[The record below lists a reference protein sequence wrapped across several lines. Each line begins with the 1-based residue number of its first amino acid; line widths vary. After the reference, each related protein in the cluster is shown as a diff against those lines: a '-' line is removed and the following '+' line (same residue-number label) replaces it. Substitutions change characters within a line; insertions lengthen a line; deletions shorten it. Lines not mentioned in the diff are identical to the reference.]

1 VNPRV
6 AALTTFAPEQQPV
19 VGRLRTRLGIATTR
33 ALLMTRTLGLVLVLA
48 AYWAPWVAH
57 PSAGLAIAEIDFN
70 EFPKFM
76 PQVRSGEL
84 EVWREAFYLTLLAP
98 AVGLAVWAAGRQPAS
113 TQERLSLSRAAIARA
128 VRGFSAGRWL
138 LRVIALG
145 LLITPSVFNVFEAGE
160 FQTQLRLVA
169 VVAGVILLTPLV
181 RRLPIRLVCLLL
193 AVWFVAGALAPAREF
208 VQLLPALEAIY
219 RRSIIIGWGFWAAL
233 GGFALLVVAELWGAF
248 AP

>member
-1 VNPRV
+1 MV
-6 AALTTFAPEQQPV
+6 ARAK
-19 VGRLRTRLGIATTR
+19 TRLGTAGSR

-48 AYWAPWVAH
+48 GYWAPWVAH

-98 AVGLAVWAAGRQPAS
+98 AVGLAVWAAGRQS
-113 TQERLSLSRAAIARA
+113 TGTQERLSLSYASIRVAVARA

-138 LRVIALG
+138 LRLIALG
-145 LLITPSVFNVFEAGE
+145 LLITPSVFNVFEAAE
-160 FQTQLRLVA
+160 FQTQLRLVGL
-169 VVAGVILLTPLV
+169 VAGVILLTPLV
-181 RRLPIRLVCLLL
+181 RRLPVRLVCLLL
-193 AVWFVAGALAPAREF
+193 AVWFVACALAPAREF
-208 VQLLPALEAIY
+208 AQLLPALQAIY

-233 GGFALLVVAELWGAF
+233 AGFALLVVAELWGAF